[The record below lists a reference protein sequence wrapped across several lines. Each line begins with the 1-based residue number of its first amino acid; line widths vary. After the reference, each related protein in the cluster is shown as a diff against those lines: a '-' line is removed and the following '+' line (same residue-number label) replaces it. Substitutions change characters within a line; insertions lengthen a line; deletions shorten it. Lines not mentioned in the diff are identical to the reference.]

1 MLRWAPK
8 QIHYKDEIHPKCLQ
22 RSLPIDYYYHA
33 TISNEKVGSGSIQPT
48 LSYFFTI
55 KQHRG
60 KSHGHYFHQTLTYT
74 TLTNVQVLATVEP
87 TQPKSRA
94 RSFLRTR
101 VDPPWW
107 ISLPDPISSVM
118 SLALQNTVKMTA
130 PANLWELPLHPSR
143 TQRHL
148 KGWGE

>member
-1 MLRWAPK
+1 MFHVSK
-8 QIHYKDEIHPKCLQ
+8 QQPAKCSAELLSKYITKMRFIPKCLQ
-22 RSLPIDYYYHA
+22 RSLPRDYYYHA

-101 VDPPWW
+101 IDPPW
-107 ISLPDPISSVM
+107 
-118 SLALQNTVKMTA
+118 
-130 PANLWELPLHPSR
+130 
-143 TQRHL
+143 
-148 KGWGE
+148 